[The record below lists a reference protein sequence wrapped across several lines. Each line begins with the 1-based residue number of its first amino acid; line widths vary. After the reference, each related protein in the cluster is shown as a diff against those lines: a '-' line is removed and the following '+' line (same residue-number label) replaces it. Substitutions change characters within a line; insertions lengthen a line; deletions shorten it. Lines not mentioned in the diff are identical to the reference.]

1 MSKYAILHWEIPLV
15 SFKIEDKFGEVKP
28 ILTYL
33 YLYISIYNE
42 FHIQDIF

>member
-1 MSKYAILHWEIPLV
+1 MSKYAIRHWDIPLV
-15 SFKIEDKFGEVKP
+15 SFKIEDSFGQVKP

-33 YLYISIYNE
+33 YLYIYNE